1 MTRLEKSK
9 NRLTDVKENLG
20 DNEKLTLIFQE
31 LINQLP
37 TYKEQKELYV
47 YFEKMKKRNKKG

>member
-9 NRLTDVKENLG
+9 HKLTNVIDELD

-37 TYKEQKELYV
+37 TYKEQKELYIHL
-47 YFEKMKKRNKKG
+47 EKIKKRSKR